1 MATTWETIEERERRV
16 RGTRT
21 TSTMARAG
29 EQVPEGKT
37 LTSTFAE
44 RSFINRE
51 DLKTIA
57 RRRYE
62 RPVITLYFNFN
73 PNRLVRADP
82 PVFMSV
88 FHSLRHQELEARK
101 PFIEALPHAQRL
113 GIPDD
118 LRDIEVFLEGYR
130 PAGARSLVVFKS
142 GTELNRVMPLPVQV
156 ADSLTIDTDLYVE
169 PLEAIMEEQHRVLV
183 LDVAK
188 EKTTFS
194 LYELGFEEEVHS
206 VKSFVPS
213 ETVDSSRPAK
223 AQRHRLT
230 HLQWHFKS
238 SALAA
243 DRLFRERGCD
253 LLALIGEETL
263 LKEFEE
269 YLSKALHERLL
280 VELHLSQEDG
290 PNRRH
295 ALLDKALAKQQAKEE
310 EAVLEQLG
318 FFQGHGRLATGLE
331 VVIDAANLFL
341 IRELVLDD
349 ELATPGYFCRNHHFL
364 SLTPGLCPFDSL
376 PMLATENVV
385 NELVEFA
392 RLHGVQVMLALQR
405 RERLARYGE
414 VAAVLLTAVPLE
426 ELRAVNVT
434 S

>member
-295 ALLDKALAKQQAKEE
+295 ALLDEALAKQQAKEE